1 MTEIA
6 RETGTAKWAD
16 EVMIVLALVPET
28 VTSVVDAEEST
39 TRVDQNA
46 IVVEVAVEKGTAGR
60 ITVIITTVRHRGG
73 ALIGAQ
79 VAVITATIISVVV
92 LHPPVDP
99 GVTTAA
105 DSNFPFFLLST
116 NSILKFKILFFLPSL
131 SAPVFL
137 FNQET
142 FSH

>member
-6 RETGTAKWAD
+6 IETGTAKWAD
-16 EVMIVLALVPET
+16 EVMIVLALVPEI

-73 ALIGAQ
+73 ALIGVQ
-79 VAVITATIISVVV
+79 VAVITATIISAV

-99 GVTTAA
+99 DVTTAA
-105 DSNFPFFLLST
+105 DSNF
-116 NSILKFKILFFLPSL
+116 LFFC
-131 SAPVFL
+131 
-137 FNQET
+137 
-142 FSH
+142 